1 VSDAAT
7 GNCHAHGPSGWADVG
22 GPPLNDQT
30 PQLFGRSGG
39 LGRFIVQ
46 WVCVAHRLGPCAC
59 CGDSRGARVCRA
71 GPPPGCRFAGG
82 GSFPVVLFAALNPP
96 PRSGAL
102 VIRVCGGG
110 MSTVS
115 DFRRGSAYR
124 GRSRVRHEGSN
135 STSLVGL
142 RVVCSTRKDVRS
154 LLGPRHVLGR
164 GLTVYRSD
172 NTVVATVRCR
182 PFGPSVRLGQGV
194 RRPRRPTSRVV
205 VS

>member
-7 GNCHAHGPSGWADVG
+7 GNRHAHGPSGWADVG

-30 PQLFGRSGG
+30 PQLSGRSGG

-46 WVCVAHRLGPCAC
+46 WVCVAHRLGTLCLLRRLSWGASLPRWPA
-59 CGDSRGARVCRA
+59 SWLSIRRGW
-71 GPPPGCRFAGG
+71 
-82 GSFPVVLFAALNPP
+82 VL
-96 PRSGAL
+96 PRSLICGSQSSPEVGAL

-154 LLGPRHVLGR
+154 LFGPRHVLGR